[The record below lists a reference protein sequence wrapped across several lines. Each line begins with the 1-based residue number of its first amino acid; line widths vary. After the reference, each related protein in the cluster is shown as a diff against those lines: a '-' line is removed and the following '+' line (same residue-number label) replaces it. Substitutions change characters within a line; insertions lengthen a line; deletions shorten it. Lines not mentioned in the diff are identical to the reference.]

1 MKRVMKRITELERV
15 INNPLTTMSQRHK
28 ARTGLTRL
36 TGAPYTSAE
45 LAYEISWISS
55 SRGKYYHN
63 TQFTYRDED
72 QAHNNLCYELASW
85 L

>member
-15 INNPLTTMSQRHK
+15 INNPLTTMSLAHK

-36 TGAPYTSAE
+36 TGVPYTSAE
-45 LAYEISWISS
+45 LADEISRVSS
-55 SRGKYYHN
+55 SRGCYH
-63 TQFTYRDED
+63 TQFMYCDEH